1 MVPGL
6 VGDNWFRGHWSLPL
20 FTHRNRR
27 LVTRGT
33 RRAELGDGENQW
45 SDAVPMTMPLRTLK
59 DVAQAGLDPD
69 LVEQAIDE
77 ARDRGLVGDE
87 VERRIL
93 RFLILH
99 RTDGE

>member
-1 MVPGL
+1 M
-6 VGDNWFRGHWSLPL
+6 
-20 FTHRNRR
+20 
-27 LVTRGT
+27 TRGT
-33 RRAELGDGENQW
+33 RRAELADGETQW

-59 DVAQAGLDPD
+59 DVARAGLDSD

-77 ARDRGLVGDE
+77 ARNRELVGDD

-99 RTDGE
+99 RSDGE